1 MKKMIML
8 IVVLV
13 MFAAGCGTAKTTA
26 PASGPGSAGEPLIV
40 DGTALVKDFDTNKIN
55 AQDKYNGKVVQTAGF
70 ITNISSALDNFY
82 IQLKPSNDPYYFGT
96 SFQCYVSKEDA
107 AAVANGQQVTVKGT
121 VDDAMAT
128 LIQMKDC
135 SVVK

>member
-1 MKKMIML
+1 MKRLL
-8 IVVLV
+8 ILIPLLLL
-13 MFAAGCGTAKTTA
+13 MAGCGTAKTTA
-26 PASGPGSAGEPLIV
+26 PASGPGSAGEPIV
-40 DGTALVKDFDTNKIN
+40 VDATVLVKDFDANKIN

-70 ITNISSALDNFY
+70 VSNISSALDNFY
-82 IQLKPSNDPYYFGT
+82 IQFKPTADPYYFGT

-121 VDDAMAT
+121 VDDALAT

>member
-1 MKKMIML
+1 MKKLFLLLPLLLLMS
-8 IVVLV
+8 
-13 MFAAGCGTAKTTA
+13 GCGTAKTTA
-26 PASGPGSAGEPLIV
+26 PASGPGSSGEPIV
-40 DGTALVKDFDTNKIN
+40 VDATVLVKEFDTNKIN

-70 ITNISSALDNFY
+70 VTNISSALDNFY
-82 IQLKPSNDPYYFGT
+82 IQLKPSSDPYYIGT

-107 AAVANGQQVTVKGT
+107 ASVANGQQVAVKGT